1 MPGMIQTLP
10 VQQRQQPMHD
20 TTPYGRGKLAVH
32 SIACP
37 CCSTK
42 KIEYSTSTR
51 LTKVDLSEAN
61 AKVEKPIRRRR
72 RTTTCK
78 PCNGKE
84 IVNVSFNGKNEINE
98 AVAKG
103 MSQDRLMMLVI
114 ESVNAL
120 KYAIATGK
128 A

>member
-1 MPGMIQTLP
+1 MPGMITTLP
-10 VQQRQQPMHD
+10 VQQRQQPMRD
-20 TTPYGRGKLAVH
+20 ATPYGRGKLAIH

-37 CCSTK
+37 CCSTR

-51 LTKVDLSEAN
+51 LSQVDLKE
-61 AKVEKPIRRRR
+61 AKVEKPRRRR
-72 RTTTCK
+72 RFETCK
-78 PCNGKE
+78 ACNGKQ
-84 IVNVSFNGKNEINE
+84 IVNVSFNGKKDIEE
-98 AVAKG
+98 AIAKG

-120 KYAIATGK
+120 KYAISIGK